1 MKLQRKTLIILALTV
16 FGMILAI
23 YLILSGIM
31 TESYKKLEIQT
42 SIQNSKRVYNALY
55 NKIDNINILVADWAQ
70 WDDTYE
76 FVVDRNKDYIKS
88 NLTEAT
94 FIQDELNVILYYNK
108 QNQIIWEK
116 GYDLENEE
124 YTEVPDSLKK
134 YIADHSSLLLN
145 QEDIESNVMGIV
157 LLPEGPM
164 MLCSNP
170 ILNSD
175 SEGPVRGRL
184 FFGRFLDSTALEELS
199 DTTHFDVSMYRIDEG
214 TSDTILKKAVDSFS
228 EFSDT
233 VIEPINSDTLS
244 AYTQIKDVS
253 DKLILVMKINMPR
266 SIYMQGQK
274 TINYFLLSL
283 ILIGT
288 SFCILI
294 YVLLENYVI
303 SKLLSL
309 GKSVS
314 NIANDQDFS
323 SRIKFTGNDEL
334 SNLGENINQMLE
346 SLEEKQNIIKTSKDE
361 LEIRVNE
368 RTSELQTVNI
378 ALQNEVNIR
387 EQKEIELKTNLE
399 SLSKRNKYE
408 KIIRSVAESVNKT
421 KGLQQI
427 IDNAIKSIH
436 DNIEHA
442 TTVSLYLVDGTDAL
456 LKGSIGHLKSF
467 TKKVSKIPYPKGF
480 TWRTIIDN
488 KPLLCNDI
496 DFDST
501 MGKTGN
507 ILGIKSYL
515 SVPLRSGDKAIGC
528 LKIDSFNKHSFSI
541 EDQNLLE
548 IVASQIDVAI
558 NNSKQAEALRQS
570 EERYKALFD
579 QSPVGVYIFDKNY
592 KITNCNERMV
602 DIIGSS
608 REQIVGLDMTKL
620 KDKVFMPSM
629 EKALNGEICYQ
640 EDIYNATTTS
650 NKMWQALTLTP
661 LLDNENNVIEGMAV
675 VEDITERKNAE
686 QNLLKS
692 LEEKD
697 MLLKEIHH
705 RVKNNLQII
714 SSLLHLQSDNIK
726 HTEEF
731 NAEIFK
737 ESQDRIRSIAL
748 IHEKLYSSEN
758 FGEVNIKDYLTTLAS
773 SLVRSYRI
781 NTKVKIDAENIYLNI
796 DKSVTC
802 GLIINELLTNSLK
815 HAFHD
820 NSDGQIHIQFLRQN
834 SHYELIVKDN
844 GMGLSEDFDI
854 DNTNTF
860 GLKLV
865 KRLTQQLEGTINYE
879 VNNGTMFKIDFH

>member
-1 MKLQRKTLIILALTV
+1 
-16 FGMILAI
+16 
-23 YLILSGIM
+23 
-31 TESYKKLEIQT
+31 
-42 SIQNSKRVYNALY
+42 
-55 NKIDNINILVADWAQ
+55 
-70 WDDTYE
+70 
-76 FVVDRNKDYIKS
+76 
-88 NLTEAT
+88 
-94 FIQDELNVILYYNK
+94 
-108 QNQIIWEK
+108 
-116 GYDLENEE
+116 
-124 YTEVPDSLKK
+124 
-134 YIADHSSLLLN
+134 
-145 QEDIESNVMGIV
+145 
-157 LLPEGPM
+157 
-164 MLCSNP
+164 
-170 ILNSD
+170 
-175 SEGPVRGRL
+175 
-184 FFGRFLDSTALEELS
+184 
-199 DTTHFDVSMYRIDEG
+199 
-214 TSDTILKKAVDSFS
+214 
-228 EFSDT
+228 
-233 VIEPINSDTLS
+233 
-244 AYTQIKDVS
+244 
-253 DKLILVMKINMPR
+253 
-266 SIYMQGQK
+266 
-274 TINYFLLSL
+274 
-283 ILIGT
+283 
-288 SFCILI
+288 
-294 YVLLENYVI
+294 
-303 SKLLSL
+303 
-309 GKSVS
+309 
-314 NIANDQDFS
+314 
-323 SRIKFTGNDEL
+323 
-334 SNLGENINQMLE
+334 
-346 SLEEKQNIIKTSKDE
+346 
-361 LEIRVNE
+361 
-368 RTSELQTVNI
+368 
-378 ALQNEVNIR
+378 
-387 EQKEIELKTNLE
+387 
-399 SLSKRNKYE
+399 
-408 KIIRSVAESVNKT
+408 
-421 KGLQQI
+421 
-427 IDNAIKSIH
+427 
-436 DNIEHA
+436 
-442 TTVSLYLVDGTDAL
+442 
-456 LKGSIGHLKSF
+456 
-467 TKKVSKIPYPKGF
+467 
-480 TWRTIIDN
+480 
-488 KPLLCNDI
+488 
-496 DFDST
+496 

-650 NKMWQALTLTP
+650 NKMWQSLTLTP